1 MNYKVNENFYL
12 KRGRFNSPF
21 VVLYLFILVWL
32 CLSRVKGC
40 TFGKHTTEKQE
51 LPPQEK
57 KEQTHFA
64 PMKMTSVKTK
74 EALVPIT
81 PKVLDLRMAREMGK
95 RNLWL
100 GWIFTN

>member
-1 MNYKVNENFYL
+1 M
-12 KRGRFNSPF
+12 
-21 VVLYLFILVWL
+21 
-32 CLSRVKGC
+32 KGC

-74 EALVPIT
+74 EALVAIT
-81 PKVLDLRMAREMGK
+81 PKVLDFKLILQWLVKWGK
-95 RNLWL
+95 GTY
-100 GWIFTN
+100 GWVGFLQIEQLHFALLIDSCIYVK